1 MVHTTTASSVP
12 FLIKLLCHSMAWPM
26 LLLSTQVMLA
36 GELRCCTVRL
46 TNSGLG
52 ALANLRLAVAS
63 PDVFCGARSPDD
75 AFKTLRAEPVP
86 VESFR
91 DGQAL
96 YALGPGARLAPGES
110 LRWPLWLHPRAA
122 GELAFHYVWHY
133 EPEEPVD
140 GMRYRCGGARVWLG
154 LAPTLSEGED
164 WAAAA
169 CGLHRHGIAQQWS
182 VRKQGR
188 SSAARHA
195 GLHQL
200 SVCAQGAAHGTQR
213 HRAAGSVR
221 AGRADALPHGPAVLA
236 VAPGP

>member
-1 MVHTTTASSVP
+1 MAVH
-12 FLIKLLCHSMAWPM
+12 AW
-26 LLLSTQVMLA
+26 QVMLA

-46 TNSGLG
+46 TNSGSG

-63 PDVFCGARSPDD
+63 PDVFCGVQSPDD
-75 AFKTLRAEPVP
+75 AAKALRAEPVQ

-140 GMRYRCGGARVWLG
+140 GMRYRCG
-154 LAPTLSEGED
+154 
-164 WAAAA
+164 AA
-169 CGLHRHGIAQQWS
+169 S
-182 VRKQGR
+182 VCRYW
-188 SSAARHA
+188 SSAPLRCYVFRNPSFWSCR
-195 GLHQL
+195 QCDMC
-200 SVCAQGAAHGTQR
+200 SAQEI
-213 HRAAGSVR
+213 
-221 AGRADALPHGPAVLA
+221 
-236 VAPGP
+236 

>member
-1 MVHTTTASSVP
+1 
-12 FLIKLLCHSMAWPM
+12 
-26 LLLSTQVMLA
+26 MLA

-46 TNSGLG
+46 TNSGSG

-75 AFKTLRAEPVP
+75 GASAALRAEPVP

-96 YALGPGARLAPGES
+96 YALGPGARLAPGQS

-140 GMRYRCGGARVWLG
+140 GMRYRCFIATEWPG
-154 LAPTLSEGED
+154 LAPGRHDRISGPLQRAARMIVISMQKCDKQATLIL
-164 WAAAA
+164 
-169 CGLHRHGIAQQWS
+169 CGLPC
-182 VRKQGR
+182 
-188 SSAARHA
+188 SAHA
-195 GLHQL
+195 
-200 SVCAQGAAHGTQR
+200 T
-213 HRAAGSVR
+213 
-221 AGRADALPHGPAVLA
+221 
-236 VAPGP
+236 